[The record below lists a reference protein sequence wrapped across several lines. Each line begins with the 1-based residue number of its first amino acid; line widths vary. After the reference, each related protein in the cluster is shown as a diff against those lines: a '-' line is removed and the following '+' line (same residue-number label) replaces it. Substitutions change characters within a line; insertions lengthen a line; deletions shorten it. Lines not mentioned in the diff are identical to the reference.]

1 MRMSSKAPLWILGAM
16 AVVLLARGPAW
27 AQVRHQPEVQFTG
40 TLNDYTPSNVG
51 NGPYE
56 MRGTWKIALNTASN
70 TADFLAEF
78 NMETSDYGVTT
89 GFVNPTDP
97 STRGAHT
104 HHIALK
110 GAKVTWNMVGCPA
123 FPPESPKT
131 DQGFQ
136 FTGTVD
142 LLAANGSPAPFET
155 SPPSSVLQICV
166 TGGDFVA
173 GSVPY
178 SNMTMQFVNLAS
190 GTPSPATKHFGTQA
204 IHGVVT
210 EVY

>member
-1 MRMSSKAPLWILGAM
+1 MKMCSKTPLWILSAM
-16 AVVLLARGPAW
+16 SVLLLPGGPAY
-27 AQVRHQPEVQFTG
+27 AQVRHQPEVQFSG
-40 TLNDYTPSNVG
+40 LLNDYTPSTVT

-56 MRGTWKIALNTASN
+56 MRGTWQIALNTASN

-89 GFVNPTDP
+89 GVVSPADPT
-97 STRGAHT
+97 TRGAHT

-155 SPPSSVLQICV
+155 SPPSSMLQICV
-166 TGGDFVA
+166 TGGDFVV

-190 GTPSPATKHFGTQA
+190 GAPSPATKHFGTQA

-210 EVY
+210 KLY

>member
-1 MRMSSKAPLWILGAM
+1 MKMCGKTPIWLLATMS
-16 AVVLLARGPAW
+16 VLLLRGGPAY
-27 AQVRHQPEVQFTG
+27 AQGHQPEVG
-40 TLNDYTPSNVG
+40 LSGLLNDYTPSNVA

-56 MRGTWKIALNTASN
+56 MRGTWKIALKTASN
-70 TADFLAEF
+70 TADFLTEF

-89 GFVNPTDP
+89 GVVNPTDP
-97 STRGAHT
+97 TTRGAHT
-104 HHIALK
+104 HHIALT

-123 FPPESPKT
+123 FSPKT

-136 FTGTVD
+136 FMGTVD
-142 LLAANGSPAPFET
+142 LLTGNGSPAPFET

-178 SNMTMQFVNLAS
+178 SNMTMQFVDLPS
-190 GTPSPATKHFGTQA
+190 GAPSPATKHFGSQA

-210 EVY
+210 KVY